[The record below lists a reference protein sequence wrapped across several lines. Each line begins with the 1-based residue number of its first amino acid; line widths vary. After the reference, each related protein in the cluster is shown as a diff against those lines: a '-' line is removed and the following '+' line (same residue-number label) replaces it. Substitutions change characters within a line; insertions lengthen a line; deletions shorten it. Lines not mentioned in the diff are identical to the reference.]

1 MTDTVT
7 NTAGLAGEVE
17 RLREL
22 VLDLGE
28 AVTTLTRRIASLER
42 SAPEARQAQYEADL
56 AAADLAGSGYGEP
69 W

>member
-28 AVTTLTRRIASLER
+28 ALSRLTAEHGGLRARVAELEAALSL
-42 SAPEARQAQYEADL
+42 ADGAR
-56 AAADLAGSGYGEP
+56 
-69 W
+69 